1 MESKIITVYLDTSV
15 YNRPFDD
22 QTQPRICLET
32 LAFVTIMKLTEMGQI
47 ALATSS
53 ILAFENSNNPFRPR
67 QQWVNYCTNYAK
79 LHQTANENIK
89 KRAKQLE
96 KNAIK
101 SMDALHVAC
110 AEAMECDYFL
120 SCDDRLLKRYK
131 DHLLQVKNPVEFI
144 FLFTGKND
152 ESENAQ

>member
-22 QTQPRICLET
+22 QTQPRIALET
-32 LAFVTIMKLTEMGQI
+32 LAFITIMQLTEIGQI

-53 ILAFENSNNPFRPR
+53 VLAFENYKNPFSSRK
-67 QQWVNYCTNYAK
+67 QWVHYCMNNAK

-96 KNAIK
+96 QNAIK
-101 SMDALHVAC
+101 SMDALHLAS
-110 AEAMECDYFL
+110 AEAMNCNYFL

-152 ESENAQ
+152 ES

>member
-1 MESKIITVYLDTSV
+1 MESKIIRVYLDTSV

-22 QTQPRICLET
+22 QTQPRIGLET
-32 LAFVTIMKLTEMGQI
+32 LAFITIMQLTEIGRI

-53 ILAFENSNNPFRPR
+53 VLAFENDNNPFRER
-67 QQWVNYCTNYAK
+67 KQWVNYCMNYAK

-96 KNAIK
+96 QNAIK
-101 SMDALHVAC
+101 SMDALHLSC
-110 AEAMECDYFL
+110 AEAMNCNYFL
-120 SCDDRLLKRYK
+120 SCDDRLIKRYR
-131 DHLLQVKNPVEFI
+131 DHFLQVKNPVEFI

-152 ESENAQ
+152 ES